1 MSVGLIALAVIIILF
16 AIVLVRSVRIVPQAR
31 AAVVER
37 LGRYIRTQGP
47 GLTLLVPFVDRMRP
61 LMDLREQVVSFPPQP
76 VITSDNLTVA
86 IDSVIYF
93 QVTDPRA
100 ATYEIQNYIQA
111 VEQLTITTLRNV
123 VGSLNLEQALTSRD
137 AINTQLRGVLDEA
150 TGPWGIRVARVE
162 IKAIDPPPS
171 IQDAMEKQ
179 MRADRDKR
187 AIILQSEGQREA
199 SIKNAEGQKLAQILA
214 AEGQKQS
221 VILAAE
227 ADRQSRILRAEG
239 ERAAR
244 YLAAQ
249 GQAKAIETTFAAIHT
264 AKPDPA
270 LLAYQ
275 YLQTLPQIAQGDA
288 NKMWIVPSE
297 FSSALDGLAKLT
309 GKLSD
314 SDGDQVPAWL
324 NTGPTVDATE
334 GPGIDTSGWFDSN
347 LPPAAELPEAKN
359 LRASDNDPDSLEAHS
374 LLPDGPGSGGDGSFG
389 ADRAA
394 RATSTPTPP
403 MPTTAPVSPN
413 PPPAYP
419 QQPPYLPP
427 GPTQPPG
434 YPPAGYQP
442 AGYQPAGHQPAGHQ
456 PPVAPGGYAGPSPW
470 SAPGPGYPAPQNPS
484 NPQNPSIQQNPNPP
498 NPSNPAAPPS
508 PPPEYGTQS
517 PAQNPDERRGPP
529 AHQA

>member
-1 MSVGLIALAVIIILF
+1 MVGLIALIVVIILF
-16 AIVLVRSVRIVPQAR
+16 AIVLARSVRIVPQAR

-187 AIILQSEGQREA
+187 AMILQSEGQREA
-199 SIKNAEGQKLAQILA
+199 SIKSAEGQKAAQILS

-309 GKLSD
+309 GKLSE
-314 SDGDQVPAWL
+314 GEDQQIPAWL
-324 NTGPTVDATE
+324 NTGPTADATE
-334 GPGIDTSGWFDSN
+334 GAGIDTSGWFDSN
-347 LPPAAELPEAKN
+347 LPPAAELPEAMN
-359 LRASDNDPDSLEAHS
+359 LRASDSDPDSLEAHD
-374 LLPDGPGSGGDGSFG
+374 LLPAGPGSEGPDSE
-389 ADRAA
+389 AMVAPRP
-394 RATSTPTPP
+394 TPT
-403 MPTTAPVSPN
+403 MPLTA
-413 PPPAYP
+413 
-419 QQPPYLPP
+419 
-427 GPTQPPG
+427 
-434 YPPAGYQP
+434 
-442 AGYQPAGHQPAGHQ
+442 
-456 PPVAPGGYAGPSPW
+456 
-470 SAPGPGYPAPQNPS
+470 
-484 NPQNPSIQQNPNPP
+484 
-498 NPSNPAAPPS
+498 PAAPATDGSMAPS
-508 PPPEYGTQS
+508 PLYPPPPST
-517 PAQNPDERRGPP
+517 PP
-529 AHQA
+529 APPQ